1 MTEPLRI
8 ANCSGFYGDRLS
20 ALHEQ
25 VTGGPVDVVTG
36 DYLAELTMLI
46 LGRDRMRD
54 QSLGY
59 ARTFLRQL
67 EQSLGEAL
75 DRGVRVVVNA
85 GGLNPS
91 GLAEAVHGL
100 AEDLGLSPE
109 VAYVTGDDV
118 REHADDLGV
127 PGALTA
133 NAYLGGFG
141 ITRALAADADIVVTG
156 RVTDAALVIGT
167 AAWHHGWAP
176 GDHDALAGA
185 LVAGHVIECGC
196 QATGGNLAGFTA
208 HDVDDLLRPGF
219 PIAEVAAD
227 GSSVITKH
235 QGTGGVVDVDTV
247 SAQLLYEV
255 TGPRYANPD
264 VTARLDS
271 VQLEQ
276 VGDDR
281 VAISGVVGEAPP
293 PQLKVCVNTLGGHR
307 NSVEFVLTGLDIEA
321 KAELVRRQVE
331 RALADD
337 RPAEV
342 VWDLARTDHTDA
354 ATEEAAS
361 ARLRLTVKDPDRDRI
376 SRPFTSACI
385 ELALASYPGF
395 HVTAP
400 PSKATPYG
408 VYTPAF
414 IDPGNVEHTVVLPD
428 GNSEVVPHPDA
439 TRELEDAATPLPPEP
454 TDLGEARRAP
464 LGHVA
469 RARSGD
475 KGGDANI
482 GLWVATDDAYA
493 WLVHTLDADALRE
506 LLPEAA
512 DLDVEVH
519 PLPNLRALNVVVHGL
534 LGEGVSSGT
543 RFDPQAKGLAE
554 WLRARHVHIP
564 VALLDDAAVRVPH
577 DHTEEPA

>member
-1 MTEPLRI
+1 MTDPIRI

-54 QSLGY
+54 ASLGY
-59 ARTFLRQL
+59 ARTFLKQL

-75 DRGVRVVVNA
+75 DRGVRIVVNA
-85 GGLNPS
+85 GGLNPA
-91 GLAEAVHGL
+91 GLADAVGEL
-100 AEDLGLSPE
+100 AGKLGLDPA

-118 REHADDLGV
+118 RSHADDLGV
-127 PGALTA
+127 EGALTA

-141 ITRALAADADIVVTG
+141 IARALDAEADIVVTG
-156 RVTDAALVIGT
+156 RVTDAALVIGS
-167 AAWHHGWAP
+167 AAWHHDW
-176 GDHDALAGA
+176 DSSEHDALAGA

-208 HDVDDLLRPGF
+208 HDVHRPGF

-235 QGTGGVVDVDTV
+235 DDTGGVVDVDSV
-247 SAQLLYEV
+247 AAQLLYEV
-255 TGPRYANPD
+255 GSPRYANPD

-271 VQLEQ
+271 IRLEQ

-281 VAISGVVGEAPP
+281 VAITGVTGEAPP
-293 PQLKVCVNTLGGHR
+293 PTLKVCVNSLGGHR
-307 NSVEFVLTGLDIEA
+307 NGVEFVVTGLDIEA
-321 KAELVRRQVE
+321 KADLVRSQVE
-331 RALADD
+331 AALADD
-337 RPAEV
+337 PPAEV
-342 VWDLARTDHTDA
+342 VWDLARTDREDA
-354 ATEEAAS
+354 ETEQAAS
-361 ARLRLTVKDPDRDRI
+361 ALLRLSVKDPDPDRI
-376 SRPFTSACI
+376 GRRFTSACI

-408 VYTPAF
+408 VYTPAWLGR
-414 IDPGNVEHTVVLPD
+414 DNVEHTVVLPD
-428 GNSEVVPHPDA
+428 A
-439 TRELEDAATPLPPEP
+439 TRVVIDDP
-454 TDLGEARRAP
+454 TDLLSLEDVPAPALPNASPDGPTRRVP
-464 LGHVA
+464 LGRVA
-469 RARSGD
+469 RGRSGD

-482 GLWVATDDAYA
+482 GLWVGTDAAYA
-493 WLVHTLDADALRE
+493 WLVHTIDADAVRT

-512 DLDVEVH
+512 DLDIDVH
-519 PLPNLRALNVVVHGL
+519 ALPNLRAVNIVLHGL

-543 RFDPQAKGLAE
+543 RFDPQVKGLAE
-554 WLRARHVHIP
+554 WLRARHVDVP
-564 VALLDDAAVRVPH
+564 ESLLADPDNLVP
-577 DHTEEPA
+577 PARPEDFA

>member
-1 MTEPLRI
+1 MTDTPIRI
-8 ANCSGFYGDRLS
+8 ANCSGFYGDRLA

-25 VTGGPVDVVTG
+25 VTGGPLDVVTG

-59 ARTFLRQL
+59 ARTFLTQL

-75 DRGVRVVVNA
+75 DRGVRIVVNA

-91 GLAEAVHGL
+91 GLAAAVEEL
-100 AEDLGLSPE
+100 AEELGLSPE
-109 VAYVTGDDV
+109 VAHVSGDDV
-118 REHADDLGV
+118 REHADVLGIDGV
-127 PGALTA
+127 LTA

-141 ITRALAADADIVVTG
+141 ITRALEAGADVVVTG

-167 AAWHHGWAP
+167 AAWHHGWEA
-176 GDHDALAGA
+176 GDHDPLAGA

-196 QATGGNLAGFTA
+196 QATGGNLAGFTGLDA
-208 HDVDDLLRPGF
+208 DDLLRPGF

-235 QGTGGVVDVDTV
+235 DGTGGVVDVATV

-255 TGPRYANPD
+255 AGPRYANPD
-264 VTARLDS
+264 VTARLDT
-271 VQLEQ
+271 VRLQQ
-276 VGDDR
+276 VGHDR
-281 VAISGVVGEAPP
+281 VAITGVAGEPP
-293 PQLKVCVNTLGGHR
+293 PSDLKVCVNTLGGHR
-307 NSVEFVLTGLDIEA
+307 NSVEFVLTGLDIAA
-321 KAELVRRQVE
+321 KAELVRAQVE
-331 RALADD
+331 AAFADD
-337 RPAEV
+337 PPAEV

-361 ARLRLTVKDPDRDRI
+361 ARLRLTVKDPDQHRI
-376 SRPFTSACI
+376 SRPFTSTCI

-408 VYTPAF
+408 VYHPAF
-414 IDPGNVEHTVVLPD
+414 IDRARVEHTVVLPD
-428 GNSEVVPHPDA
+428 GTRQRVPPPDV
-439 TRELEDAATPLPPEP
+439 THELEAVTPAEPPAPPEP
-454 TDLGEARRAP
+454 GDTRRAP
-464 LGHVA
+464 LGLVV

-482 GLWVATDDAYA
+482 GLWVATDTAYA
-493 WLVHTLDADALRE
+493 WLVHTIDAAAIRE
-506 LLPEAA
+506 LLPETA
-512 DLDVEVH
+512 DLDVDVH
-519 PLPNLRALNVVVHGL
+519 PLPNLRAVNLVVRGL

-554 WLRARHVHIP
+554 WLRARHLEIP
-564 VALLDDAAVRVPH
+564 TALLDDPAVRVP
-577 DHTEEPA
+577 TTTPSAL